1 MVGWGKRSNKTKAPY
16 PHHPGMP
23 QKKESMTTS
32 LQELR
37 ESLHVQGYIE
47 DPIAYFKDILHLPE
61 VYGVHARIYQKKFT
75 FYVALAR
82 ANQLVEFDAPYAAGE
97 DFFFYIEKDLE
108 RIERENDVSISVHGI
123 EGISTIRIIKNA
135 RMSFAPMIEAGGT
148 TKEVCDFISQA
159 YRKGVSIA
167 ISGVTGAGKT
177 RFLNTLIEAN
187 QDGKETVIVSSMKE
201 MIFNDESRRQVEIIG
216 DTGNLLEGAVAIGHN
231 RIIIDEY
238 YPGEDALNKLFT
250 EHLEKQFIYTTHH
263 SPIPKAT
270 GEEEDTTV
278 FRIRGDHNFQLRV
291 DLEMIRIEELERKNI
306 PTIAAVHEIVNIDG
320 KYSLRTLFSKNEFAQ
335 EPMPLLARIMGL
347 TQKV

>member
-1 MVGWGKRSNKTKAPY
+1 
-16 PHHPGMP
+16 
-23 QKKESMTTS
+23 MTTS

-37 ESLHVQGYIE
+37 ESLHVKGHLD

-61 VYGVHARIYQKKFT
+61 VYGVHARIYKKKFT
-75 FYVALAR
+75 FFVSLAR
-82 ANQLVEFDAPYAAGE
+82 ADQLVEFDAPYAAGE

-108 RIERENDVSISVHGI
+108 RIERANDVSISVHSI
-123 EGISTIRIIKNA
+123 EDMSTIRITKNA
-135 RMSFAPMIEAGGT
+135 RMSFAPMIEAGGAT
-148 TKEVCDFISQA
+148 EEVCGFISQA
-159 YRKGVSIA
+159 YRKGVSMA

-187 QDGKETVIVSSMKE
+187 QDGKETVIVSSFQE
-201 MIFNDESRRQVEIIG
+201 MVFNYNHRRQVEIVG

-238 YPGEDALNKLFT
+238 YPGEDALNALFT
-250 EHLEKQFIYTTHH
+250 GHLEKQFIYTTHH
-263 SPIPKAT
+263 SPILRAT

-278 FRIRGDHNFQLRV
+278 FRIQGEHNFQLRV
-291 DLEMIRIEELERKNI
+291 DLEMIRIDEPERKNI
-306 PTIAAVHEIVNIDG
+306 PTIVAVHEIVNIDG
-320 KYSLRTLFSKNEFAQ
+320 NYSLRTLFSKNEFVQ